1 MHAFKSVFLFSL
13 EKYPEVGFLDCMV
26 VLFLFSWG
34 DFIPFSLAAAPICIP
49 TGGAQGFPS
58 PHILVN
64 ALYLLPAVLT
74 GVRRYF
80 ARLWFTFPWGL
91 VMLIIVSCFFFF
103 LHTQVFLERLSTH
116 ILCPRWGRAV
126 CPFDVEFVSSL
137 YVLPTNPLSDRL
149 FSHAVGWV
157 FILCKIF
164 LVWLGSIP

>member
-1 MHAFKSVFLFSL
+1 MHIYFHINVFVFFGKIPRSGVSGLYGSPVFIFLRRLFISGCTNL
-13 EKYPEVGFLDCMV
+13 HSHRRC
-26 VLFLFSWG
+26 
-34 DFIPFSLAAAPICIP
+34 
-49 TGGAQGFPS
+49 TGVPLS
-58 PHILVN
+58 PHPRQRSLSAASRSDRCETVPRA
-64 ALYLLPAVLT
+64 ALIYISLRISDVDHS
-74 GVRRYF
+74 F
-80 ARLWFTFPWGL
+80 
-91 VMLIIVSCFFFF
+91 MFFFF

-116 ILCPRWGRAV
+116 ILCPRWGCAV

>member
-103 LHTQVFLERLSTH
+103 CIRK
-116 ILCPRWGRAV
+116 
-126 CPFDVEFVSSL
+126 SSL
-137 YVLPTNPLSDRL
+137 KDCPLTSSAHVGVAL
-149 FSHAVGWV
+149 FALLMLSLWA
-157 FILCKIF
+157 LCMFCLLTPCQIDCF
-164 LVWLGSIP
+164 PMQ